1 MELRFDMATFPS
13 FQKSLPRAAVVV
25 ATLFALV
32 AIDAAG
38 AQQRRDNG
46 NSQAAGNQ
54 APGTRGVGGTSWTL
68 SDVWGEP
75 KMPPPANDFGPGF
88 DHQGGGYN
96 LNGVPN
102 QSPYPN

>member
-1 MELRFDMATFPS
+1 MAMLPALRKA
-13 FQKSLPRAAVVV
+13 LPRAAIV
-25 ATLFALV
+25 AAALFAL
-32 AIDAAG
+32 AAVDTTE
-38 AQQRRDNG
+38 AQQRRGDGNG
-46 NSQAAGNQ
+46 YGNG
-54 APGTRGVGGTSWTL
+54 ASSSDRGRTRGVGGTSWTL

-88 DHQGGGYN
+88 DYQGGGYN

>member
-1 MELRFDMATFPS
+1 MATLLPLR
-13 FQKSLPRAAVVV
+13 KTLPRAAIVV
-25 ATLFALV
+25 AALFALV

-38 AQQRRDNG
+38 AQQRRGDNNG
-46 NSQAAGNQ
+46 NSNQASGNQ
-54 APGTRGVGGTSWTL
+54 GSRTRGVGGTSWTL

-88 DHQGGGYN
+88 DYQGGGYN